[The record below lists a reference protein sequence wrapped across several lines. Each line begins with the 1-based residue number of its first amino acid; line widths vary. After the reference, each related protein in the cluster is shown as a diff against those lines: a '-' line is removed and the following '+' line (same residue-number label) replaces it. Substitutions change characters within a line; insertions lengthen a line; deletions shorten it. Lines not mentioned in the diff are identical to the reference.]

1 MDQLSFGWKHENNK
15 QQNLM
20 EGNPM
25 SIAIDYDREIE
36 AKARMKVVGVG
47 GAGGNALNRMID
59 AQLQGVDF
67 IAINTDSQ
75 ALESSRASHKI
86 QIGKKLTKGLG
97 AGADPEIGRLALEED
112 RESLAA
118 ISSETDMVFITAG
131 MGGGTGT
138 GAAPV
143 VAEIAKDMGALTVA
157 IVTKP
162 FQFEGVKRTKRALEG
177 IAKLREK
184 VDTLIT
190 IPNQRLF
197 SIVPKGTPLL
207 EAFHIA
213 DDILLNATQ
222 GISDLITVP
231 GLINLD
237 FADVKTVMS
246 EMGSALMGTGRASGP
261 DRAQEAATEAI
272 SSPLLEEVSIEG
284 SKGILINITGGFDL
298 TLDDVKNASSVIF
311 DSTGSDANIFFGAI
325 IDEKIKDEIRV
336 TVIATGLDDNLSVN
350 YPEVQNPFQDILGT
364 RRKVLDIP
372 AFKRKE
378 TKIFEEKA
386 VSNNGDDEVDVY
398 DIPAYMRKRQVGEVS

>member
-1 MDQLSFGWKHENNK
+1 MDQLSFGWKLENNK
-15 QQNLM
+15 LANLA
-20 EGNPM
+20 EGNTM
-25 SIAIDYDREIE
+25 SIAIDYDQEIE
-36 AKARMKVVGVG
+36 AKARMKVIGVG
-47 GAGGNALNRMID
+47 GAGGNALNRMIE

-67 IAINTDSQ
+67 IAINTDTQ
-75 ALESSRASHKI
+75 ALESSHAAHKI

-97 AGADPEIGRLALEED
+97 AGADPEIGRLAVEED

-118 ISSETDMVFITAG
+118 IIADTDMVFITAG

-143 VAEIAKDMGALTVA
+143 VAEIAKEMGALTVA

-184 VDTLIT
+184 IDTLIT

-197 SIVPKGTPLL
+197 SIVPKGTTLL
-207 EAFHIA
+207 EAFKIA
-213 DDILLNATQ
+213 DDILLHATQ

-237 FADVKTVMS
+237 FADVKTVMA
-246 EMGSALMGTGRASGP
+246 EMGSALMGTGQASGP
-261 DRAQEAATEAI
+261 DRAQEAATIAI
-272 SSPLLEEVSIEG
+272 ASPLLEDISMEG
-284 SKGILINITGGFDL
+284 AKGLLINITGGLDL
-298 TLDDVKNASSVIF
+298 TLDDIKNAASVI
-311 DSTGSDANIFFGAI
+311 SESAGSEANIFFGAI
-325 IDEKIKDEIRV
+325 IDEKIKDEIHV
-336 TVIATGLDDNLSVN
+336 TVIATGLDDELNKN
-350 YPEVQNPFQDILGT
+350 YSENQNPFQDIIGA

-378 TKIFEEKA
+378 AKVFEEEI
-386 VSNNGDDEVDVY
+386 SNNGGDEVDVY
-398 DIPAYMRKRQVGEVS
+398 DIPAYLRKRKMGETS